1 MTNKLNVLIVE
12 DDENDCKALVA
23 EINANADKL
32 CLAGVSK
39 SSDDAL
45 AFIRNHKPHAVI
57 LAARR
62 NIRFGTSRR
71 TRRRNGPVRQAALD
85 AHLP

>member
-39 SSDDAL
+39 SSDDASPL
-45 AFIRNHKPHAVI
+45 YATI
-57 LAARR
+57 
-62 NIRFGTSRR
+62 SR
-71 TRRRNGPVRQAALD
+71 TP
-85 AHLP
+85 